1 MDANTEIGTGPGESE
16 SKAFMAPTLT
26 FVGLVTEIVQSAGGK
41 SSNPLPDGP
50 DIRKP
55 PGQPG

>member
-1 MDANTEIGTGPGESE
+1 MEPKTEHQTAEEALKDKS
-16 SKAFMAPTLT
+16 FVAPTLT

-41 SSNPLPDGP
+41 SSAPLPDGP